1 MNREKLFNLINSYL
15 LGERSYNEVT
25 LLAKLKK
32 VDSYHSLKGLKI
44 EYDEMEVDPE
54 GVTAEENERINT
66 MIYEWVDATI
76 AAEKRRKTYFASYST
91 SCGTEPIMAFS
102 FTNKRRA
109 ISIIRDIGISNT
121 TQGGSFHITVSN
133 DEDGER
139 FEKLINVK

>member
-1 MNREKLFNLINSYL
+1 MNRDKLFNLINSFL
-15 LGERSYNEVT
+15 LGERSYDEVT

-66 MIYEWVDATI
+66 MIYEWVDETI
-76 AAEKRRKTYFASYST
+76 AAEKIRKTYSATYQTSNGASPMNAYT
-91 SCGTEPIMAFS
+91 
-102 FTNKRRA
+102 FTNKKKA
-109 ISIIRDIGISNT
+109 IDTIRQIGVSET
-121 TQGGSFHITVSN
+121 PEGGYVKITVWN

-139 FEKLINVK
+139 FEKLINIK